1 MDEYTLIDSEV
12 NEQPEDNSRPWNM
25 ELKTFCMLMHLSQF
39 GSMLVP
45 GAGLVLPIVMWATN
59 KDESPTVDEHGKN
72 ILNWMISSVIYLI
85 VGFIL
90 AFIFVGFIVIIAVAI
105 CSLIFT
111 ILGAIKANNG
121 EFYKYP
127 MSIQFIK

>member
-45 GAGLVLPIVMWATN
+45 GAGLVLQLGTRLPA
-59 KDESPTVDEHGKN
+59 PPA
-72 ILNWMISSVIYLI
+72 
-85 VGFIL
+85 GFE
-90 AFIFVGFIVIIAVAI
+90 A
-105 CSLIFT
+105 SR
-111 ILGAIKANNG
+111 
-121 EFYKYP
+121 
-127 MSIQFIK
+127 